1 MHVEYE
7 RQCTSLAEQA
17 LLVPLK
23 EVRET
28 WGAVYIFEGAPLSP
42 RESAAAC
49 TVLSVC
55 CCARRRTV
63 LGLSFSSGHDP
74 SGYQH
79 LLFELRTPH
88 SGSLSVRGRGVELGR
103 TRAMCIAVAFS
114 QK

>member
-1 MHVEYE
+1 MHVEDE
-7 RQCTSLAEQA
+7 RQCKSLAEQA
-17 LLVPLK
+17 LLVP
-23 EVRET
+23 ER
-28 WGAVYIFEGAPLSP
+28 GARDVCADHILEGAPLSP
-42 RESAAAC
+42 CELAAARAL
-49 TVLSVC
+49 LSVC
-55 CCARRRTV
+55 CCAHRRTV

-103 TRAMCIAVAFS
+103 ARAMCIAVAFS

>member
-1 MHVEYE
+1 MGRRLHL
-7 RQCTSLAEQA
+7 R
-17 LLVPLK
+17 
-23 EVRET
+23 R
-28 WGAVYIFEGAPLSP
+28 WPLSP